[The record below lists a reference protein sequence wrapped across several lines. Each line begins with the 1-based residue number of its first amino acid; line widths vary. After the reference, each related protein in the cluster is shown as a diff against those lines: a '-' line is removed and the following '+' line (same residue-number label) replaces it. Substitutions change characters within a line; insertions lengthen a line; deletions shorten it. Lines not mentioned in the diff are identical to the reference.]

1 VRRFESS
8 RGHGAVSLPH
18 FESEVGG
25 ARCLD
30 RARPPQFDP
39 LRVELLEEPD
49 AVAEEMGMD
58 LHLVQQPGLQIRTR
72 QATSRSRMWP
82 CPWQPSSSHR
92 YVKSSTA
99 PGYTTH
105 PFRHFPGSPSSNGD
119 TSLPRQLWG
128 WVSAGSRARC
138 RRSSPSWVSAPARS
152 PPNERD
158 RRDPA
163 PLGSHI
169 APVTSANYREA
180 ARLDRGRL
188 GRRQSA
194 STAAVVRRDRLAR
207 APLHRPGEPSAQRV
221 MATPPREVGCLAA
234 HHPRS
239 AQR

>member
-1 VRRFESS
+1 VSRSSSSSSVRSPQGRAPRRAGCRCRGDGDGSAS
-8 RGHGAVSLPH
+8 RPA
-18 FESEVGG
+18 
-25 ARCLD
+25 
-30 RARPPQFDP
+30 ARPSD
-39 LRVELLEEPD
+39 
-49 AVAEEMGMD
+49 
-58 LHLVQQPGLQIRTR
+58 TN
-72 QATSRSRMWP
+72 
-82 CPWQPSSSHR
+82 PSSDIEISDVTLPMAAFLIASVCEEFDGPRIHN
-92 YVKSSTA
+92 SS
-99 PGYTTH
+99 
-105 PFRHFPGSPSSNGD
+105 FRHFPGSPSSNGD
-119 TSLPRQLWG
+119 KSLPRQLWG

-194 STAAVVRRDRLAR
+194 STATVVRRDRLAR